1 MVAFPFDMAV
11 FRGQFPLEISIWIW
25 GVGDG
30 VYHTLTMP
38 GIPGYQQFTN
48 RLAGGTLDIH
58 YPFRI
63 SSGLKTL
70 LDKTN
75 LAMGKSIH
83 FPWVFYLEKME
94 IFPCP
99 WLCFSLPKGMI
110 SRGWWCGVLESHSL
124 ARHQWFFQWIRWL
137 GWRGLKSQLP
147 LFFFERHNFFIEAG
161 GIAIWATNF
170 SVWWKENN

>member
-1 MVAFPFDMAV
+1 MVAFPFDMAA
-11 FRGQFPLEISIWIW
+11 FQGQFPSEISIWIW

-48 RLAGGTLDIH
+48 RLAGRTWTSRHPLS
-58 YPFRI
+58 I
-63 SSGLKTL
+63 SHLQWDFTL
-70 LDKTN
+70 LN
-75 LAMGKSIH
+75 QHGHGKIHH

-94 IFPCP
+94 IFP